1 MIETIK
7 IVFCFP
13 DRKRSGHRLLNNR
26 WSLLRTPFIVSPIL
40 QNSLKHAKMPQCI
53 HNGRFLFRRALRRFG
68 IFLLR
73 QMIVLASLQP
83 ALRLTWEICR
93 DDTFKPVCSST
104 YALISSLVIDDF
116 ALRRSQI
123 QLISIQL
130 HLDMLLSIEFGQQAH
145 RLHMAREDRKYVISR
160 TVRPT

>member
-1 MIETIK
+1 
-7 IVFCFP
+7 
-13 DRKRSGHRLLNNR
+13 
-26 WSLLRTPFIVSPIL
+26 
-40 QNSLKHAKMPQCI
+40 MPKCI

-83 ALRLTWEICR
+83 ALPLDPGDMQGRYLQASMLQYIR
-93 DDTFKPVCSST
+93 FD
-104 YALISSLVIDDF
+104 LVIDDF

-145 RLHMAREDRKYVISR
+145 RLHM
-160 TVRPT
+160 